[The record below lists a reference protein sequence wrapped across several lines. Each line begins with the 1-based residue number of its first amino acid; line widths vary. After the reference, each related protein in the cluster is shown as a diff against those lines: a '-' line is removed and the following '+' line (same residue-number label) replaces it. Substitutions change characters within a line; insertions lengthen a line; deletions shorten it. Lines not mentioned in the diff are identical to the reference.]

1 MAWIRYSLLLL
12 IFAVFCSPHLNSQTR
27 PAYGIVANYNFNF
40 FTADFRS
47 FPNVPSCCPMYQ
59 DGSGSGLAF
68 GLMYETPLTENM
80 RLGFRAGYSSR
91 NGTLTRT
98 ENTVVTGNIPGVFEH
113 RVDASLAD
121 LGLEPLFQYNPIASF
136 WVNLGGRVG
145 YVQKS
150 AFSQKESLIS
160 PSNGVFPNGSST
172 RNEFNN
178 IAIPDASNVFAAV
191 LGGVSYDL
199 PLNAKSTLF
208 LSPEILYS
216 LGLTPVVSGV
226 KWSSNSLRVGISI
239 KYSPIP
245 KKDQIKRYEKKQ
257 VIDTIR
263 FETIVDA
270 PIIKYGKQEFSTV
283 TEETEDEII
292 ITDIAHRTDT
302 LLFSKDIQLETPGTS
317 PLGKLKNNTIISS
330 VYASGLTPDSVET
343 PKVKIEAEEFS
354 SLLMTPLLNYIFFD
368 ENSSS
373 IPSRYKSLRKDDVDS
388 FDVDRNNDANHLV
401 TYYQI
406 LNIVGKRMLKYPDAK
421 ITLIGCNSNSGSEE
435 RNLALSKQRA
445 EAVKEYLKGTWGVPE
460 SRIKIEARN
469 LPEKAAM
476 SQTEDGYKENRRVE
490 IISNNTA
497 ITAPV
502 ITKDIYRTATPPIV
516 RFRPKVA
523 SDNPPASWT
532 LVAEQ
537 DGNILKRFE
546 GKGAVPSVIDW
557 NIGKDESSHPTSDK
571 IIKYTLSV
579 TGESGKTVVSESTIP
594 VEHTTVFKKKLERRD
609 DKEIDR
615 YSLILF
621 DIRSSEINAIN
632 KPIISFIKSNINPNS
647 SIKIAGYTDRSGDIR
662 LNQALS
668 EKRAQATADALGVK
682 NPITI
687 VTNSSNT
694 FNYDVELP
702 EGRLYTRIVDVVVE
716 TPVK

>member
-1 MAWIRYSLLLL
+1 MTWIKYSLLL
-12 IFAVFCSPHLNSQTR
+12 IFTVFFTPHLNSQTR
-27 PAYGIVANYNFNF
+27 PAFGVSAGFNLNMYS
-40 FTADFRS
+40 ADFRS

-59 DGSGSGLAF
+59 DGSGSGLSF
-68 GLMYETPLTENM
+68 GLLYETPFSDNM
-80 RLGFRAGYSSR
+80 RLGFRGGYSSR
-91 NGTLTRT
+91 SSTLKRT
-98 ENTVVTGNIPGVFEH
+98 ETTVVSGNVPGVFEH

-121 LGLEPLFQYNPIASF
+121 LGIEPLFQYNPFASL
-136 WVNLGGRVG
+136 WVNLGGRIG
-145 YVQKS
+145 YVS
-150 AFSQKESLIS
+150 TSTFSQKESLVS

-178 IAIPDASNVFAAV
+178 IAIPDASSMYAAV

-199 PLNAKSTLF
+199 PLNAKSTLL

-216 LGLTPVVSGV
+216 LGLTPVVSGL
-226 KWSSNSLRVGISI
+226 KWSSNSLRLGISI

-292 ITDIAHRTDT
+292 ITDISHRTDT
-302 LLFSKDIQLETPGTS
+302 LLFSKDIQLETPGTL

-330 VYASGLTPDSVET
+330 VYASGLTPDGVET

-368 ENSSS
+368 ENSSA
-373 IPSRYKSLRKDDVDS
+373 IPSRYKSLRKSDTDS
-388 FDVDRNNDANHLV
+388 FDVDRINNPNHLI

-406 LNIVGKRMLKYPDAK
+406 LNIIGKRMLKYPDAK
-421 ITLIGCNSNSGSEE
+421 ITLTGCNANSGAEE

-445 EAVKEYLKGTWGVPE
+445 EAVKDYLKNTWGIPE

-490 IISNNTA
+490 IISNNSA

-523 SDNPPASWT
+523 SDNPPARWT
-532 LVAEQ
+532 LIAEQ
-537 DGNILKRFE
+537 DGNLLKRFE

-571 IIKYTLSV
+571 AIKYTLSV
-579 TGESGKTVVSESTIP
+579 TGESGRTVVSESTIP
-594 VEHTTVFKKKLERRD
+594 VEHTTVYKKKLERRG

-621 DIRSSEINAIN
+621 DIRSAEINAIN
-632 KPIISFIKSNINPNS
+632 KPIISFIKSNIQPNS
-647 SIKIAGYTDRSGDIR
+647 TIKVSGYTDRSGDPR
-662 LNQALS
+662 LNEALS
-668 EKRAQATADALGVK
+668 EKRAQTTAEALAVK
-682 NPITI
+682 NPISI
-687 VTNSSNT
+687 VTNSSNV

-716 TPVK
+716 TPVKE